1 MGKYKGFAGS
11 GMNANKNMS
20 NVIKQAQKMQA
31 EMEKVQEELEDKVVE
46 GTAGGGAVTA
56 TANGKKE
63 ILSLKISPDAVDPE
77 DIETLED
84 LVMVA
89 VNDAVK
95 KADDM
100 MAEGMSVKQAELI
113 FRAYS
118 NMHATIIENLI
129 EKFEQLP
136 ASAEKVQKGY
146 FHILE
151 HMSKEDAVSMSNII
165 TEAKE
170 KITLCPVCQNLTDTS
185 PCKICSSPKR
195 DNSVICVVESPED
208 VSAIEATN
216 EFNGLYHV
224 LHGSLWTV

>member
-11 GMNANKNMS
+11 GMNAN
-20 NVIKQAQKMQA
+20 
-31 EMEKVQEELEDKVVE
+31 KVVE

-100 MAEGMSVKQAELI
+100 MAEGMS
-113 FRAYS
+113 
-118 NMHATIIENLI
+118 
-129 EKFEQLP
+129 
-136 ASAEKVQKGY
+136 
-146 FHILE
+146 
-151 HMSKEDAVSMSNII
+151 AVTGGINI
-165 TEAKE
+165 
-170 KITLCPVCQNLTDTS
+170 P
-185 PCKICSSPKR
+185 
-195 DNSVICVVESPED
+195 
-208 VSAIEATN
+208 
-216 EFNGLYHV
+216 GLF
-224 LHGSLWTV
+224 